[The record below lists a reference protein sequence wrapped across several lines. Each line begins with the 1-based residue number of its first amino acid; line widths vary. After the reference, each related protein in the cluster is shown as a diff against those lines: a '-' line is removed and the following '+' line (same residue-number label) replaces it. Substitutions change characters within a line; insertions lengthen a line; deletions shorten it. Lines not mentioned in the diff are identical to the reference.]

1 LSASHLVRRS
11 LVASLALL
19 AVVTP
24 GAAVGKNRDEVR
36 QLARSLSR
44 SIGKPWPDRQYRNG
58 RFVDEVGGH
67 SAYGEAVLG
76 YALVDAGL
84 REHRRRWVRTGLRAL
99 RYATGHPSE
108 TSVFQN
114 MAVGLAYR
122 LADRRLG
129 HDDSWRGIRRTVE
142 DFMRRQELQH
152 LDPENPH
159 FGNHLLVE
167 ALEVLTYVGSGV
179 TSGDPDAIVGPGR
192 DYRYDFTSDF
202 IRSQVPGLFA
212 GEVRRSRGLYTLL
225 FSDPPDMPLVY
236 QGLSIGLYARAVENL
251 GVTRAGSRAAELL
264 RRALEASSQLVGPD
278 GDLAYAGRN
287 LEEGW
292 ALSATAYGARV
303 ASRLPGTSR
312 SETARYDALA
322 LRALERLRDAHIGG
336 PGGIYVVPALRSD
349 FDRSRL
355 AGDHGAGYAPGGG
368 LALMFLDMLAD
379 EHSRDSDGDAG
390 VMADHDAVAVLGHG
404 ASLYATQRA
413 GDVWMAV
420 RGRTSQDHA
429 TDLRYDAGLIR
440 AKVRRGGG
448 WRDLIPVRPLLP
460 PTGRD
465 SAGPLLR
472 TGGGT
477 AAFVADRLRA
487 PGGDYL
493 EMEGGY
499 RRLRGTPDVHRHAW
513 ARFRPVSCG
522 VQVSFPLRAGDRGEY
537 SVFLRDPDN
546 SGRKKDGVVRSG
558 GAVVTADP
566 KPRIA
571 ISHDWIAATDARVLR
586 ERMRWEVDERVRVRV
601 RICADG

>member
-1 LSASHLVRRS
+1 VSFRRS
-11 LVASLALL
+11 LAAILALACLL
-19 AVVTP
+19 AP
-24 GAAVGKNRDEVR
+24 GAAARSRDEVR
-36 QLARSLSR
+36 QLARSISR
-44 SIGKPWPDRQYRNG
+44 QIAAPWPDRQYGNG
-58 RFVDEVGGH
+58 RFVDEVGRH

-76 YALVDAGL
+76 YALVDAGV
-84 REHRRRWVRTGLRAL
+84 REHTPAWVRTGLRAL
-99 RYATGHPSE
+99 RYAAGRQSE

-122 LADRRLG
+122 FAERRLR
-129 HDDSWRGIRRTVE
+129 HDDGWRRIRSTAE

-152 LDPENPH
+152 LDPYNPH

-179 TSGDPDAIVGPGR
+179 TSGDSNAIVGPGR
-192 DYRYDFTSDF
+192 DYTYSYARDF
-202 IRSQVPGLFA
+202 IRSQVPALFA
-212 GEVRRSRGLYTLL
+212 GDLRRSRGLDTVL

-236 QGLSIGLYARAVENL
+236 QALSIGLYARALENL
-251 GVTRAGSRAAELL
+251 GVRHVGARAATFL
-264 RRALEASSQLVGPD
+264 RRGLEASWQLVAPD

-303 ASRLPGTSR
+303 ASRLPGTSP

-322 LRALERLRDAHIGG
+322 MRALERLRDVHLGG
-336 PGGIYVVPALRSD
+336 PAGIYVVPALRSD

-368 LALMFLDMLAD
+368 LALMFLNMLAD
-379 EHSRDSDGDAG
+379 EHARTSGGDAG
-390 VMADHDAVAVLGHG
+390 VMADSDAAAVLGHG

-413 GDVWMAV
+413 GDVWMAI
-420 RGRTSQDHA
+420 RGRTSADHA

-440 AKVRRGGG
+440 AKVRRDDG

-460 PTGRD
+460 TTGLD

-472 TGGGT
+472 TDGGT
-477 AAFVADRLRA
+477 AAFLADRLRA

-493 EMEGGY
+493 EMDGGY
-499 RRLRGTPDVHRHAW
+499 RSLRGTPDVHRHAW

-522 VQVSFPLRAGDRGEY
+522 VQVVFPLRKGDRGEY

-546 SGRKKDGVVRSG
+546 QGRKKDGDVLSG
-558 GAVVTADP
+558 GAVVSALPTPA
-566 KPRIA
+566 IS
-571 ISHDWIAATDARVLR
+571 ISHDWISATDARVLR
-586 ERMRWEVDERVRVRV
+586 ARMRWNAEEKERVRVT
-601 RICADG
+601 ICANG